1 MRARFAGW
9 GSQLGPGRGTGR
21 TRYFVLR
28 YGTTEAVPCTVTLSY
43 YYYITVL
50 TITMRCGDPRV
61 LESGCLVPE
70 VRERLS
76 KDTRP
81 TVGVVHARVGRIV
94 LLNSS
99 VPLRRALSGVTP
111 LAAATADLS

>member
-1 MRARFAGW
+1 MRGW

-21 TRYFVLR
+21 TRYYR

-61 LESGCLVPE
+61 LESGCLA
-70 VRERLS
+70 RSERTYNPNLS
-76 KDTRP
+76 EKDNDRT
-81 TVGVVHARVGRIV
+81 A
-94 LLNSS
+94 N
-99 VPLRRALSGVTP
+99 RRGL
-111 LAAATADLS
+111 